1 MNHKGRKRVAIAAW
15 LVYLMCTLMMLGMTW
30 MNHWH
35 QSVSLQL
42 ILLLALV
49 TTMTFVRS
57 VSIELQAY
65 VLMICAFADIFTC
78 SILEGDL
85 YPSIIVILGEA
96 VMISIYKNEKLLFLQ
111 MAFSVFLVAVHILFL
126 GTLDGQS
133 SEFAFGFW
141 VRMVV
146 MIAAQFYLLVFIRM
160 LNRSEES
167 LRQSVVEA
175 RRAEHYKSDFLANMS
190 HEIRT
195 PMNAIIGMCELILRE
210 DDLSESVRENCFN
223 IQTAGRSLLEIIN
236 DILDFSK
243 IESGKMELIHDEF
256 NITSLLNDVINMS
269 MARKGDKK
277 IEIIAGID
285 PDIPQGLIGDEV
297 RIRQVM
303 INLMTNAIKF
313 TEKGSVTLYVTYTHQ
328 EYGANL
334 FVSVADTGIGI
345 TEENI
350 EKLFTSFRQVDTK
363 KNRAVEGTGLG
374 LAISKQMI
382 QAMGGFMSV
391 KSEYGKGSEFRF
403 VIPLEISDRTPF
415 VKIREPEKI
424 HAVACLDSEM
434 QRGYYKKLFE
444 EIGGKFGIDFTV
456 CDRLKELEHL
466 TEEKV
471 FTHCF
476 VGQGKYIATPDY
488 FRALAEKTELFVIQ
502 DRHDNIL
509 LPGQIKCLY
518 KPFYVLALAAAL
530 NNENLVLNLNSHRK
544 QEMHFVAPKA
554 RILIVDDNAINLKVA
569 AGLMRPYQMQI
580 LTAESGPEAISML
593 RSKDIDL
600 VFMDHMMPQMD
611 GVEATRIIRDMPDA
625 YYKELPIIALTAN
638 AVNGVRECFIQ
649 AGFDD
654 FLAKPIELNALDRI
668 LRYYLPHEYLQRPVE
683 LNKIDSEQIQPQQ
696 MNKNQSVALFDP
708 NMGLGYTGGDLDA
721 YLDILSL
728 YAKKGEEKLLY
739 IRELAQKNDMQNYII
754 EVHALKS
761 TSLSIG
767 AASLSEF
774 AKKLEMACK
783 AGNYQVIVSEN
794 ENLLSLY
801 KNVIDTV
808 TGYLEQFGDKMDEQE
823 DEPVNL
829 QEIDEEALR
838 EAISHAIEACDGFD
852 ADGMRELAQQMS
864 GYTFAGRRLREY
876 FGKAAGLSED
886 FEYDEAREII
896 LGLETELQD
905 LQSDDADENTA
916 AAESEAEA

>member
-1 MNHKGRKRVAIAAW
+1 
-15 LVYLMCTLMMLGMTW
+15 
-30 MNHWH
+30 
-35 QSVSLQL
+35 
-42 ILLLALV
+42 
-49 TTMTFVRS
+49 MTFVRS
-57 VSIELQAY
+57 VRIELQSY
-65 VLMICAFADIFTC
+65 VLMICAFADIMIC

-85 YPSIIVILGEA
+85 FPSIIVLLGEA

-111 MAFSVFLVAVHILFL
+111 MAFTVFLIGTHILFL
-126 GTLDGQS
+126 GTLEGKS
-133 SEFAFGFW
+133 PEFVFGFW
-141 VRMVV
+141 VRIAVLF
-146 MIAAQFYLLVFIRM
+146 AAQFYLLVFIRM
-160 LNRSEES
+160 LNRSEERM
-167 LRQSVVEA
+167 RQSVVEA

-210 DDLSESVRENCFN
+210 NDLSDTVRENCFN

-256 NITSLLNDVINMS
+256 NIASLLNDVINMS
-269 MARKGDKK
+269 VARKGDKK
-277 IEIIAGID
+277 IEIIVRVD

-297 RIRQVM
+297 RIRQVI

-313 TEKGSVTLYVTYTHQ
+313 TEKGSVTLYVAYTHQ

-415 VKIREPEKI
+415 VQIKEPEKV
-424 HAVACLDSEM
+424 HAAACLDGEM
-434 QRGYYKKLFE
+434 QSGNYKKLFD
-444 EIGGKFGIDFTV
+444 EIGGKLDIDFAM
-456 CDRLKELEHL
+456 CESIMELESVMD
-466 TEEKV
+466 ERKI
-471 FTHCF
+471 THCF
-476 VGQGKYIATPDY
+476 VGQGKYIASSEY
-488 FRALAEKTELFVIQ
+488 FQSLAEKLELFVIQ
-502 DRHDNIL
+502 DRQDDIL
-509 LPGQIKCLY
+509 LPGQIKCIY
-518 KPFYVLALAAAL
+518 KPFYVLSLAAAL
-530 NNENLVLNLNSHRK
+530 NNENLVLNLNNHRK
-544 QEMHFVAPKA
+544 QEAHFVAPKA
-554 RILIVDDNAINLKVA
+554 RVLIVDDNAINLKVA
-569 AGLMRPYQMQI
+569 AGLMRPYHMQI
-580 LTAESGPEAISML
+580 LTAESGPAAISML

-611 GVEATRIIRDMPDA
+611 GVEATRIIRDMTDA

-638 AVNGVRECFIQ
+638 AVNGVRERFIQ

-668 LRYYLPHEYLQRPVE
+668 LRYYLPHEYIQRPVE
-683 LNKIDSEQIQPQQ
+683 KQTKEIEQPQR
-696 MNKNQSVALFDP
+696 MVKNHSVALFDP
-708 NMGLGYTGGDLDA
+708 DMGLGYTGGDLDA

-728 YAKKGEEKLLY
+728 YAKKGTEKLLY
-739 IRELAQKNDMQNYII
+739 IRELAHKNDIPNYII

-774 AKKLEMACK
+774 AKKLEVAGK
-783 AGNYQVIVSEN
+783 AGDYQMIANENEKLLALYEQVIE
-794 ENLLSLY
+794 
-801 KNVIDTV
+801 TV
-808 TGYLEQFGDKMDEQE
+808 TGYLEQFGDKMAEQE
-823 DEPVNL
+823 EIPDSL
-829 QEIDEEALR
+829 QEVDKAILLD
-838 EAISHAIEACDGFD
+838 AISHALEACDGFD
-852 ADGMRELAQQMS
+852 ADGMRALAQQMS
-864 GYTFAGRRLREY
+864 GYTFAGRRLHDY
-876 FGKAAGLSED
+876 FGKAAGLAED
-886 FEYDEAREII
+886 FEYDEARRIMA
-896 LGLETELQD
+896 GLEEELQN
-905 LQSDDADENTA
+905 LQHEGDGNA
-916 AAESEAEA
+916 ATAESEAEA